1 MSRGWGPRPNA
12 HGAGAAAASY
22 ASRPASH
29 GIAGGRVKAPA
40 MGAAAVGGRVGGKEQ
55 SGARAAKR
63 EGKARQRRDGGA
75 PP

>member
-12 HGAGAAAASY
+12 QGAGAAAVSY
-22 ASRPASH
+22 ARRPAAH
-29 GIAGGRVKAPA
+29 GIGGGRVKASA
-40 MGAAAVGGRVGGKEQ
+40 MGAAAVGGRVGGIEQ
-55 SGARAAKR
+55 SGASAAKR